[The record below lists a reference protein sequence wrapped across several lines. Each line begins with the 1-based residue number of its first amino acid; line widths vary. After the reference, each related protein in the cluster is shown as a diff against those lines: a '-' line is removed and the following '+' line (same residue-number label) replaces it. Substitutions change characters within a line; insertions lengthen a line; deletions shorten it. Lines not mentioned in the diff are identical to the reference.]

1 MFRFIISN
9 SQRIFAKLCSI
20 NSIFSDNNSYHTND
34 SEPSTTSPVNEG
46 LMKGFV
52 KKILSFFS
60 GSASCSDPTGP
71 PTPATNNTKT
81 DQPDQAELDI
91 ENAQKL
97 IFNPEEG
104 SHFDFVNRLLLKLNN
119 TKVLKLLAYDGSYN
133 ATDALCSKVLHH
145 YTEAKK
151 TQYFGRSPRDFSS
164 EGGEDI
170 IKDIFAAH
178 LQVKPEYK
186 TITQVVNQTDSS
198 LQEIFSYSSSSYPS
212 VALDHTKT
220 AVYILGNEG

>member
-9 SQRIFAKLCSI
+9 SQRLFAKLCSI

-34 SEPSTTSPVNEG
+34 SEPSTTSPVNQG

-60 GSASCSDPTGP
+60 SSASCSDQTGS
-71 PTPATNNTKT
+71 PTPATTNKKT

-91 ENAQKL
+91 ENAREL
-97 IFNPEEG
+97 IFDLEKEAHG
-104 SHFDFVNRLLLKLNN
+104 DFFNKLLLRLNN
-119 TKVLKLLAYDGSYN
+119 TQVLKLLAYDGSYN
-133 ATDALCSKVLHH
+133 APDALCSKVLHH
-145 YTEAKK
+145 YTEANK
-151 TQYFGRSPRDFSS
+151 TQYFGRPSSNSPS

-186 TITQVVNQTDSS
+186 TITQVVNQTDLS
-198 LQEIFSYSSSSYPS
+198 LQEIFSYSSSNYPS
-212 VALDHTKT
+212 IAPDHIKT
-220 AVYILGNEG
+220 VVYISGHEE